1 MILFHFKIKYKLKNR
16 RKIKSLIK
24 NIIEEENK
32 IIGDIN
38 YIFCTDNYLLDI
50 NSKYLSHNTL
60 TDIITFNFCENK
72 KISGDILISL
82 DRIKENSSIFEQS
95 FNKELYRVMI
105 HGVLH
110 LIGYNDKTSKEKEKM
125 REKEDYYLV
134 NFF

>member
-1 MILFHFKIKYKLKNR
+1 MILFHFKIKYELKNR

-24 NIIEEENK
+24 DIIEEENK
-32 IIGDIN
+32 IMGDIN
-38 YIFCTDNYLLDI
+38 YVFCTDNYLLEI
-50 NSKYLSHNTL
+50 NSKYLNHNTL

-82 DRIKENSSIFEQS
+82 DRIKENSSIFDQS

-105 HGVLH
+105 HGILH
-110 LIGYNDKTSKEKEKM
+110 LIGYSDKSSKEKERM
-125 REKEDYYLV
+125 RKKEDYYLI

>member
-1 MILFHFKIKYKLKNR
+1 M
-16 RKIKSLIK
+16 
-24 NIIEEENK
+24 
-32 IIGDIN
+32 GDIN
-38 YIFCTDNYLLDI
+38 YVFCTDNYLLDI
-50 NSKYLSHNTL
+50 NLKYLNHNTL

-82 DRIKENSSIFEQS
+82 DRIKENSSIFEQP

-110 LIGYNDKTSKEKEKM
+110 LIGYNDKTSKEKERM
-125 REKEDYYLV
+125 RKKEDYYLV

>member
-1 MILFHFKIKYKLKNR
+1 MILFHFKIKHELKNR

-24 NIIEEENK
+24 NIIDEENK
-32 IIGDIN
+32 IMGDIN
-38 YIFCTDNYLLDI
+38 YVFCTDNYLLEI
-50 NSKYLSHNTL
+50 NSKYLNHNTL

-82 DRIKENSSIFEQS
+82 DRIKENSSIFEQP

-110 LIGYNDKTSKEKEKM
+110 LIGYKDKTSKEKERM
-125 REKEDYYLV
+125 RKKEDYYLV
-134 NFF
+134 NFL

>member
-1 MILFHFKIKYKLKNR
+1 MILFHFKIKHELKNR

-24 NIIEEENK
+24 NIIDEENK
-32 IIGDIN
+32 IMGDIN
-38 YIFCTDNYLLDI
+38 YVFCTDNYLLEI
-50 NSKYLSHNTL
+50 NSKYLNHNTL

-82 DRIKENSSIFEQS
+82 DRIKENSSIFEQP

-110 LIGYNDKTSKEKEKM
+110 LIGYKDKTSKEKERM
-125 REKEDYYLV
+125 RKKEDYYLV
-134 NFF
+134 RFL